1 VWKNSTRGCGEFPVG
16 YWKNSSRG
24 VGNIYLTIRIDSRF
38 RGNDRESTE
47 IDEELRK
54 NNFILKKR
62 IFEGFAEYS
71 SII

>member
-16 YWKNSSRG
+16 LWKNSSRG
-24 VGNIYLTIRIDSRF
+24 GVGEYLPHHTKIDK
-38 RGNDRESTE
+38 EL
-47 IDEELRK
+47 EE

-62 IFEGFAEYS
+62 IFEDFTEYS